1 MDETGAVRLGGQV
14 TNPGGTERLHQYW
27 VHGEGAAK
35 IRWGEGGDYDRCVRH
50 LGKYL
55 KDPHGYCADAH
66 HAATGMWP
74 AQHAAAIKKA
84 TGRSAVAGTPAPDYD
99 GDGLDSSWDG
109 DHSDLPDLTG
119 LGVSHFG
126 AADGGSVAAAA
137 SRAAKLGTGARF
149 AKLKGSLAAK
159 GAHDPGA
166 LAAWIGRKK
175 YGKGKFMSLAAKAR
189 GGVKRSDDE
198 PAATSRAE
206 FMRMYP
212 LEDMHI
218 IRSADGGDGRTVE
231 AFAAVFGQ
239 EAEISDHEGHYVEVI
254 EPTAFNRAIDH
265 ASRARGGFPGAVK
278 VLYNHGM
285 TIQGTPSERFSMP
298 IGTPV
303 EIRAEARGL
312 LTRTRYSETPLA
324 DEVLESIRSG
334 SITSQSFT
342 GRIMRSDPQL
352 RRGDRYR
359 PRGGSLQTVRRTE
372 LGLREYGPV
381 LWPAYSGA
389 EILGV
394 RMSTPGSWS
403 PDPDD
408 VLDPEALPP
417 DEGPAAGD
425 PLAPEDGEHSAR
437 YHQHALYAL
446 RSREQ
451 REKAGLVW

>member
-1 MDETGAVRLGGQV
+1 MADTDTKAKPYGDV
-14 TNPGGTERLHQYW
+14 TYADPKNGKYPVDTEEHARAAWSYINMPKN
-27 VHGEGAAK
+27 AAK
-35 IRWGEGGDYDRCVRH
+35 YPLNGVSLSEVKDRIRAACKKFGIDTSGGD
-50 LGKYL
+50 
-55 KDPHGYCADAH
+55 
-66 HAATGMWP
+66 
-74 AQHAAAIKKA
+74 
-84 TGRSAVAGTPAPDYD
+84 S
-99 GDGLDSSWDG
+99 DSSSSSG
-109 DHSDLPDLTG
+109 
-119 LGVSHFG
+119 
-126 AADGGSVAAAA
+126 
-137 SRAAKLGTGARF
+137 
-149 AKLKGSLAAK
+149 
-159 GAHDPGA
+159 
-166 LAAWIGRKK
+166 
-175 YGKGKFMSLAAKAR
+175 
-189 GGVKRSDDE
+189 
-198 PAATSRAE
+198 SRAE
-206 FMRMYP
+206 YMRLYP

-239 EAEISDHEGHYVEVI
+239 EAEISDHEGHYLEVI
-254 EPTAFNRAIDH
+254 DPGAFNRAIDH

-342 GRIMRSDPQL
+342 GRIVRSDPQL
-352 RRGDRYR
+352 SRGDRHR
-359 PRGGSLQTVRRTE
+359 PRGGQLTTVRRTE

-394 RMSTPGSWS
+394 RMSTPGGVL
-403 PDPDD
+403 DPDD
-408 VLDPEALPP
+408 QHDPGTPP

-425 PLAPEDGEHSAR
+425 PLTDTDEHSAR
-437 YHQHALYAL
+437 YHQHALYRL
-446 RSREQ
+446 RSQELRES
-451 REKAGLVW
+451 KGLIW